1 MDLLLL
7 DVAMPRKNGKEVLEE
22 IRKSR
27 PDTRAISVNG
37 CTGDIIPEKG
47 LRSETVD
54 FVPKPLSTMQ
64 LLGKVREVLD
74 R

>member
-1 MDLLLL
+1 
-7 DVAMPRKNGKEVLEE
+7 
-22 IRKSR
+22 
-27 PDTRAISVNG
+27 VNG

>member
-1 MDLLLL
+1 MF
-7 DVAMPRKNGKEVLEE
+7 EE
-22 IRKSR
+22 IRKGR
-27 PDTRAISVNG
+27 PDTRAIFVSG
-37 CTGDIIPEKG
+37 YRGDIILEKG

-64 LLGKVREVLD
+64 PLGKVREVLD